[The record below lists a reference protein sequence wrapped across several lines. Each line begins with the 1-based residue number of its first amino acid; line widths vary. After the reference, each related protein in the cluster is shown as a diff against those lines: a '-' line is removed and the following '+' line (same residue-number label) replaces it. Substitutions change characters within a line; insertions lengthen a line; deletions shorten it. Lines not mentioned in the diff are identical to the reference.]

1 MGTISTPITIPLKFP
16 YSLTLSVEAM
26 SLSKRIG
33 LSIDF
38 FLRLFQ
44 RKDSQKIS
52 KFLKVSSRKKREKMY
67 VVLLYQ
73 VHLYLLI
80 VTSIIYSKKI
90 YNCQPYLQVFTDF
103 LHFCQISDMCLM
115 RLIFSCLRWL
125 RILKEKQSWS

>member
-90 YNCQPYLQVFTDF
+90 YNCQPYLQVFHRFLAFLSDF
-103 LHFCQISDMCLM
+103 
-115 RLIFSCLRWL
+115 
-125 RILKEKQSWS
+125 